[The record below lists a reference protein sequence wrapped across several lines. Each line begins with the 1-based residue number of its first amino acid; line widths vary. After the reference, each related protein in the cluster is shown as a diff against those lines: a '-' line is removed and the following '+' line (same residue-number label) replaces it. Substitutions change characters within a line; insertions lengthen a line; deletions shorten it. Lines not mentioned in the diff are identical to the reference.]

1 MYVDFFKPI
10 VTETQGRKIKVEA
23 NFLISRYTDI
33 MIKGGDFYAIW
44 DESRGLW
51 STDIN
56 DAVDIIDDAL
66 FNYADKLKNDPR
78 YNGYLITVKS
88 LRNSTA
94 RGMIDFKQWY
104 QKLAPDRFNW
114 LNSKIIFAN
123 NDTKKEDY
131 ATFKLPYNIADG
143 DTSAWDE
150 LTDKLY
156 SPEEKRKIE
165 YGIGSVING
174 ASKDLQKFFIF
185 VGDAGTGKS
194 TILGIIDDM
203 FHGYSS
209 TIDVESIGMGKDF
222 ALETLSNNPLIA
234 IQDDVELDRIEQ
246 NSRLN
251 SIVSHENITV
261 NEKHK
266 KQYQAKFHTM
276 IFVGANREVRITDAR
291 SGLLRRIID
300 IEPTGEKFERREYD
314 DLMSRIPFEYGAI
327 AYKCLKVFEEDPGYY
342 NKYYPVKMIRATN
355 NLYNYVEECYKDI
368 LDENSSTTLSVA
380 WESYKR
386 YCELSDMK
394 YPLDRLKF
402 KIYLKDYFE
411 KFVVDSDRNGKRVY
425 NYYSNFKFSKL
436 GININKNNGNKTE
449 TWLKFEKAQR
459 SNFDIL
465 CEDCPAQYANDYG
478 VPYKTWDA
486 NDKILK
492 SLDTFILHYV
502 KVPLNHIVIDFDL
515 KDPETGEKSLY
526 LNMEAAN
533 KWPRTY
539 AELSKSGQGIHLH
552 YIYDGD
558 PSMLDNVY
566 APGIEIKVFNGGA
579 SLRRKLTQCVN
590 LPIAT
595 ISSGLPLKEKG
606 EDKMVKDF
614 VVSNE
619 KALRTMVIKNLAK
632 EYHPGTKPS
641 IDYIYK
647 LLEDA
652 YKEGVEYDISDLR
665 PKILAFANNS
675 SNHAEY
681 CVKLVSKMHFYQDL
695 DNVIDNASGTAD
707 YKEDDPIIFYD
718 VEVFPNLFVLC
729 WKQDGVGGVVKMIN
743 PGPKDIE
750 ELCKKKLV
758 GFNNRRY
765 DNHILYARI
774 LGYSEE
780 QLFRL
785 SQKIINN
792 EPNSTFLNAFNL
804 SYTDIYDFSSAANK
818 QSLKKWEIQLGIHHL
833 ELGLPWDQ
841 PVPEELWEKVAEY
854 CCNDVISTE
863 VVFHHLKGDWLA
875 RQILA
880 DIDALSVNHSTNQHS
895 TRIIFGNNKHP
906 QNEFCYRDLSKPVTY
921 LEPEVSEYLW
931 KNFPDMMKWWSENTD
946 SLLPYFPGYS
956 FDSGKSVYK
965 GVEVGEGG
973 YVYAEPG
980 MYGNVGL
987 LDVASMH
994 PHSAMAECIFG
1005 PNFTKRFTELVDGR
1019 IAIKRKDWE
1028 ELNYIL
1034 DGKLTKYIDM
1044 IDSGE
1049 IKSKDL
1055 SNALK
1060 TVINSVYGLTSA
1072 KFDNAFRDKRNKD
1085 NIVAKRGALFMVDLA
1100 EEVKKRGYSVAHIKT
1115 DSIKIPDI
1123 TQEIVD
1129 FVMDFGKR
1137 YGYEFEWEAT
1147 YDKMCLVNDAVYI
1160 AKYKD
1165 DDHEFELSTGEK
1177 IKTPWTATG
1186 AEFAEPFIFKKL
1198 FSKTEIKLRDYAQ
1211 TKSVKSALYLDMNEE
1226 LGPDDHMYKFVG
1238 KVGSFI
1244 PIAPGKGGGILLRD
1258 QNGKM
1263 YSAEGAKGYRW
1274 LETEVVKQLGM
1285 EDDIDISY
1293 YVVMADKAVAHIE
1306 EFGEFTWLVD
1316 PKPYDSTVPWGTKPQ
1331 EPVEDFMNLPHD
1343 DNDAPPWVD
1352 NVA

>member
-1 MYVDFFKPI
+1 MDFFEPI
-10 VTETQGRKIKVEA
+10 VTEMQGRKIRIEA
-23 NFLISRYTDI
+23 NYLICRYTDI

-56 DAVDIIDDAL
+56 DAVDIIDNVL
-66 FNYADKLKNDPR
+66 FDYAKKIRNDPR
-78 YNGYLITVKS
+78 YNGYLVTVKS
-88 LRNSTA
+88 LRNSTSK
-94 RGMIDFKQWY
+94 GMLDFKQWY
-104 QKLAPDRFNW
+104 QKLAPDRFEW
-114 LNSKIIFAN
+114 LNGKIIFD
-123 NDTKKEDY
+123 NDETKKSDY
-131 ATFKLPYNIADG
+131 ATFKLPYNMAEG

-165 YGIGSVING
+165 YGIGSVISG
-174 ASKDLQKFFIF
+174 ASKTLQKFFIF

-194 TILGIIDDM
+194 TILGIIDNM
-203 FHGYSS
+203 FKGYTA

-234 IQDDVELDRIEQ
+234 IEDDVELDRIEQ

-251 SIVSHENITV
+251 SIISHENITV

-266 KQYQAKFHTM
+266 KQYQAKFRSM

-300 IEPTGEKFERREYD
+300 IEPTGNKFERREYD
-314 DLMSRIPFEYGAI
+314 ELMARIPFEYGAI

-368 LDENSSTTLSVA
+368 LDEWNGTTLSVA
-380 WESYKR
+380 WDSYKR
-386 YCELSDMK
+386 YCEISDMK

-402 KIYLKDYFE
+402 KLYLKDYFDQ
-411 KFVVDSDRNGKRVY
+411 FNTDTDRNGKRLY
-425 NYYSNFKFSKL
+425 NYYSGFRFNKL
-436 GININKNNGNKTE
+436 GINIDKKNGE
-449 TWLKFEKAQR
+449 YVQTWLKFDKVNGKSE
-459 SNFDIL
+459 FDIL

-478 VPYKTWDA
+478 VPYVAWSDNTR
-486 NDKILK
+486 ILK
-492 SLDTFILHYV
+492 TLDPFMLHYV
-502 KVPLNHIVIDFDL
+502 KVPENHIVIDFDI
-515 KDPETGEKSLY
+515 KDPETGEKSLN

-533 KWPRTY
+533 KFPPTY
-539 AELSKSGQGIHLH
+539 AELSKSGKGIHLH

-558 PSMLDNVY
+558 PTMLKPLYDEN
-566 APGIEIKVFNGGA
+566 IEIKVFTGNS

-595 ISSGLPLKEKG
+595 INSGLPLKEKG
-606 EDKMVKDF
+606 DVKMVSDF

-619 KALRTMVIKNLAK
+619 KALRTMITKNLNK

-652 YKEGVEYDISDLR
+652 YKEGVKYDVSDMR
-665 PKILAFANNS
+665 PKVLAFANNS
-675 SNHAEY
+675 SNHSEY
-681 CVKLVSKMHFYQDL
+681 CVGLVSKMHFYQD
-695 DNVIDNASGTAD
+695 IDQIIDQNSGPEYA
-707 YKEDDPIIFYD
+707 EEDPIVFYD

-729 WKQDGVGGVVKMIN
+729 WKYYKEKDIFAVIN
-743 PGPKDIE
+743 PDPKYITDFV
-750 ELCKKKLV
+750 KKKLV

-765 DNHILYARI
+765 DNHILYGRM

-780 QLFRL
+780 QLYKL

-792 EPNSTFLNAFNL
+792 EPNATFLNAYNL
-804 SYTDIYDFSSAANK
+804 SYADIYDFSSAVHK
-818 QSLKKWEIQLGIHHL
+818 QSLKKWEIELGIHHL

-841 PVPEELWEKVAEY
+841 PVPEELWEKVADY
-854 CCNDVISTE
+854 CKNDVASTE
-863 VVFHHLKGDWLA
+863 ATWDHLKSDFVA
-875 RQILA
+875 REILA
-880 DIDALSVNHSTNQHS
+880 DLSGMTVNNSTNQHS
-895 TRIIFGNNKHP
+895 TKIIFGDNKHP
-906 QNEFCYRDLSKPVTY
+906 QSEFCYRDLSKPVKE
-921 LEPEVSEYLW
+921 LDPEVSEFLW
-931 KNFPDMMKWWSENTD
+931 NKFPDMMKWWSENTD

-956 FDSGKSVYK
+956 FENGKSVYK

-980 MYGNVGL
+980 MYGDIGL

-994 PHSAMAECIFG
+994 PHSALAECIFG
-1005 PNFTKRFTELVDGR
+1005 PRFTKRFLELVEGR
-1019 IAIKRKDWE
+1019 ICIKRKDWD
-1028 ELNYIL
+1028 ELNDIL
-1034 DGKLTKYIDM
+1034 DGKLTKYISM

-1049 IKSKDL
+1049 ITSKDL

-1072 KFDNAFRDKRNKD
+1072 SFENPFRDVRNKD
-1085 NIVAKRGALFMVDLA
+1085 NIIAKRGALFMVDLA
-1100 EEVKKRGYSVAHIKT
+1100 EEVRKHGWTVAHIKT
-1115 DSIKIPDI
+1115 DSIKIPNI

-1160 AKYKD
+1160 ARYKNKD
-1165 DDHEFELSTGEK
+1165 GSIGD
-1177 IKTPWTATG
+1177 WTATG
-1186 AEFAEPFIFKKL
+1186 KEFAEPFIFKTL
-1198 FSKTEIKLRDYAQ
+1198 FSKEELTLSDYAQ
-1211 TKSVKSALYLDMNEE
+1211 VKSVKSALYLDMNENMGSDE
-1226 LGPDDHMYKFVG
+1226 HNYKFVG
-1238 KVGSFI
+1238 KVGAFV
-1244 PIAPGKGGGILLRD
+1244 PIKPGKGGGILLRD

-1263 YSAEGAKGYRW
+1263 YSAEGSKGYRW
-1274 LETEVVKQLGM
+1274 LELEVVKNLGM

-1293 YVVMADKAVAHIE
+1293 YVDMADKAVAHIE
-1306 EFGEFTWLVD
+1306 EFGDFSWLVD
-1316 PKPYDSTVPWGTKPQ
+1316 PRPYEG
-1331 EPVEDFMNLPHD
+1331 
-1343 DNDAPPWVD
+1343 PPWSC
-1352 NVA
+1352 NVYPEGTDEEVPFGEVA